1 MHGAMR
7 RSFTMSVSDGSVD
20 VLFESPSEGAAIVHY
35 HVMRWSNGDK
45 SKIVTATGF
54 AAHISLGLDQQP
66 LT

>member
-1 MHGAMR
+1 
-7 RSFTMSVSDGSVD
+7 MSVSDGSVD